1 MYTENVNFGVKDIMW
16 TLLHI
21 LLTDFMKDEI
31 VCKNLPLNFTGLFYL
46 YNKFSAFCYTFISIY
61 YKALNIMYARIC
73 C

>member
-21 LLTDFMKDEI
+21 LLTDFMEDEI

-46 YNKFSAFCYTFISIY
+46 YNKF
-61 YKALNIMYARIC
+61 
-73 C
+73 